1 MSDQI
6 NVSYTRTISLDNME
20 FVKIQ
25 AGITQEISPQDER
38 SNEEIFNFLFEQ
50 CEDFVLE
57 KCQKEVE
64 E

>member
-38 SNEEIFNFLFEQ
+38 SEEEIFNFLFEQ